1 MNQLLIVN
9 SAKALNAGLT
19 AGDVNDLSGLQEGA
33 ITFFE
38 LGASTALAT
47 APKKNFAIAIGRG
60 ANKPAFVIPEVDV
73 STLEIVK
80 TSPAAGAK
88 FSATFTMPAGATGDG
103 AKDKEFTV
111 ILVKKGVVPHE
122 RNLFTTSIVVKPST
136 TAANAATAFVKAVND
151 KSNELFNVTASAN
164 STAVT
169 ITAND
174 DADYEIKFA
183 DDLTGTTTSS
193 LTAFKP
199 TIGDKAFIE
208 KLAQKCAAGK
218 GFNYLDNESLDINPG
233 FPEAVEDIAAA
244 SVATGGYTIFNLH
257 FATGRVAGKQ
267 VDERVWQYV
276 YIAIPLKQ
284 DGGTGSASAALSSLT
299 TILPEGNFAERAL
312 KEPVAAGGN

>member
-1 MNQLLIVN
+1 
-9 SAKALNAGLT
+9 
-19 AGDVNDLSGLQEGA
+19 
-33 ITFFE
+33 
-38 LGASTALAT
+38 
-47 APKKNFAIAIGRG
+47 
-60 ANKPAFVIPEVDV
+60 
-73 STLEIVK
+73 
-80 TSPAAGAK
+80 
-88 FSATFTMPAGATGDG
+88 
-103 AKDKEFTV
+103 
-111 ILVKKGVVPHE
+111 
-122 RNLFTTSIVVKPST
+122 
-136 TAANAATAFVKAVND
+136 
-151 KSNELFNVTASAN
+151 LFNVTASAN
-164 STAVT
+164 GAAVT
-169 ITAND
+169 IAAND

-244 SVATGGYTIFNLH
+244 NVATGGYTIFNLH

-284 DGGTGSASAALSSLT
+284 NGGSGSASAALSSLN